1 MYLPLETNVLDTHN
15 RCCGGRAWCVR
26 DICGVVCV
34 VLTWFL
40 ILFAEFVVMRVILL
54 PSTNPLFSVL
64 NSLLFQVF
72 AFLAFASHVRTMLSD
87 PVRGVLLYAILLTS

>member
-1 MYLPLETNVLDTHN
+1 MPLDTSVLDQHN

-34 VLTWFL
+34 GLTWLL

-54 PSTNPLFSVL
+54 PNLNPVYNVM

-72 AFLAFASHVRTMLSD
+72 AFLAIASHVRTMLSD
-87 PVRGVLLYAILLTS
+87 PVR